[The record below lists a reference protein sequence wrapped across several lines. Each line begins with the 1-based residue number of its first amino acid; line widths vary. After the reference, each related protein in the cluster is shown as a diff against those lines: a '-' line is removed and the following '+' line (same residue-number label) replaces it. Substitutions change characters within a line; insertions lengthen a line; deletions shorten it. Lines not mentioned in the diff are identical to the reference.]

1 MVKCEISFLVRSSA
15 PPYASGQ
22 SYRRRQTM
30 KPLGGPHH
38 FTGVTADVQTNV
50 DFWCGVMGLRFVKNT
65 LNYETTFRY
74 HTYFGD
80 EDGDPGSVV
89 TFLEF
94 EEAPRGVP
102 GRGDI
107 HRLVLRVGSYDSL
120 EYWMDR
126 FIANEVFSELLRL
139 DPTQPQSLVFH
150 DPEGHEVELMVSDAK
165 DKPLVADADDI
176 PAEHRIRGIEGA
188 RSYTT
193 IEEML
198 PWAEFMGFRRDGDH
212 LVFDGTERSGRWWFS
227 PPPDR
232 PSRRRSPRGR
242 DAHSVMDVVDL
253 VGRILFALL
262 FLDNGWAHCTKRTQ
276 MVPFGRSIGAPFAE
290 FSVPFT
296 GVMMLVG
303 GVLIILG
310 VWADLGA
317 LLLVLFLP
325 AAGYLG
331 HPYWRDTDP
340 MMRAAQKAQFWKNI
354 ALAGAALFFLYAF
367 YEFGEGIALTVGDSP
382 SLFA

>member
-1 MVKCEISFLVRSSA
+1 
-15 PPYASGQ
+15 
-22 SYRRRQTM
+22 M

-80 EDGDPGSVV
+80 EDGSAGSVV

-107 HRLVLRVGSYDSL
+107 HRLILRVAGYDSL

-126 FIANEVFSELLRL
+126 LIANEVFSELLRL
-139 DPTQPQSLVFH
+139 DPTQPQSLVFF
-150 DPEGHEVELMVSDAK
+150 DPEGHEVELMASDTT
-165 DKPLVADADDI
+165 DQPLIADADDI

-198 PWAEFMGFRRDGDH
+198 AYAQFMGFHQDGDR
-212 LVFDGTERSGRWWFS
+212 LVYDGAQRSGRWYFS
-227 PPPDR
+227 APPDR
-232 PSRRRSPRGR
+232 PSNDGHVGVWHHIAYDAGDQTQLQAARDQAATGPLPWTAVFDHYFFDSCYTMTPGGRMEMCTTGPGFLIDEAPEDLGNRLCLSPRVEPLR
-242 DAHSVMDVVDL
+242 KKL
-253 VGRILFALL
+253 ERERPTIT
-262 FLDNGWAHCTKRTQ
+262 NPRPRTKTK
-276 MVPFGRSIGAPFAE
+276 PEAGK
-290 FSVPFT
+290 
-296 GVMMLVG
+296 
-303 GVLIILG
+303 
-310 VWADLGA
+310 ADETA
-317 LLLVLFLP
+317 TP
-325 AAGYLG
+325 AAGNGASVGEPTKLG
-331 HPYWRDTDP
+331 
-340 MMRAAQKAQFWKNI
+340 
-354 ALAGAALFFLYAF
+354 
-367 YEFGEGIALTVGDSP
+367 
-382 SLFA
+382 